1 LISRIFRRARLA
13 ASMAHQL
20 LSPGVLDEGLR
31 SGLFLTGIR
40 RTGKTTF
47 LINDL
52 IPALEDA
59 GAIVVYVDLWSD
71 VQASPSELVRRA
83 IRKTLEDLQTP
94 ASALLTKLKK
104 IAAAE
109 VAAHGFKFNFSLEK
123 LGEKNGTTL
132 ADALIE
138 VVDQAEAD
146 VVLIVDEVQHALSND
161 DGAAT
166 LLALKA
172 ARDAINSRPNTPG
185 HFLFIGTGSHRALVN
200 ELVTRRNQ
208 AFAGATSVAYPVLN
222 GEFVEYLLQRLALED
237 PAALPSVTAV
247 TQAFN
252 VIGNR
257 PEELIKAL
265 RILRGQHT
273 PGTDPDIQIAVI
285 AATLR
290 TSAADAELMRLD
302 QMGGLATAIFDRIA
316 TAAENARGL
325 FSADAAAEYSRALG
339 REVRIDE
346 IQPAVNELLATNLI
360 MRRSHGVYSIS
371 DPFVQDAWLEKKQLT
386 RAP

>member
-1 LISRIFRRARLA
+1 MVFRRTRLA
-13 ASMAHQL
+13 TSMAHQL
-20 LSPGVLDEGLR
+20 LRPGVLDEGLR

-47 LINDL
+47 LVNDL

-59 GAIVVYVDLWSD
+59 GALVIYVDLWSD
-71 VQASPSELVRRA
+71 VRASSSELIHRA
-83 IRKTLEDLQTP
+83 IRKSLEDLQTP
-94 ASALLTKLKK
+94 ASALFKKLKK
-104 IAAAE
+104 IATAE
-109 VAAHGFKFNFSLEK
+109 VAAHGFKFSFSLEK

-132 ADALIE
+132 ADALLE

-146 VVLIVDEVQHALSND
+146 LVLIVDEVQHALSND
-161 DGAAT
+161 DGAAM

-172 ARDAINSRPNTPG
+172 ARDAINSRTDTPG
-185 HFLFIGTGSHRALVN
+185 HFLFIGTGSHRALVH

-208 AFAGATSVAYPVLN
+208 AFAGATSVAYPVLD
-222 GEFVEYLLQRLALED
+222 GEFVEYLLERLAVES
-237 PAALPSVTAV
+237 PAALPSATAV
-247 TQAFN
+247 TAAFN

-265 RILRGQHT
+265 RVLRGQHSLA
-273 PGTDPDIQIAVI
+273 TDLDSQIAVI

-290 TSAADAELMRLD
+290 TSAADIELMRLD
-302 QMGGLATAIFDRIA
+302 QLGGLATAIFDRIA
-316 TAAENARGL
+316 TAAEPARGV
-325 FSADAAAEYSRALG
+325 FSAEAAAEYSRALG

-346 IQPAVNELLATNLI
+346 IQPTVNELLAANLI

-371 DPFVQDAWLEKKQLT
+371 DPFVQDTWLEKKHLT